1 MLNKKENFNKQ
12 FEQLISLELA
22 NIKMRGQKLIYTDLV
37 KVSLTELQLVLSPIA
52 HNELEDPD
60 DTYQSI
66 YAQVAIDGDIGLVGF

>member
-60 DTYQSI
+60 DTY
-66 YAQVAIDGDIGLVGF
+66 